1 MIAMKQKKNQNNKDI
16 KKKSIKRS
24 SFAKKIK
31 KKESKYFN
39 PFFIEETGNS
49 EMPKI
54 QGNLINNINAT
65 SSADENV
72 NNSDDA
78 YLDDYEEDK
87 CGIEKVQIFGTD
99 GKHILPILTD
109 AEGRLK
115 ISADIIVTPIFYK
128 EIVMKNI
135 PTKNDF
141 QFTHSYDASK
151 NMNTSFIIFNH
162 SLVNSVTIQLQ
173 DSPDESSY
181 QYDLPEMIVEPKSF
195 KILTPTRFIRYL
207 RIAYRST
214 NLNKPA
220 NIDIFYQAQSY
231 ISS

>member
-1 MIAMKQKKNQNNKDI
+1 MKQKKNQNNKDT

-31 KKESKYFN
+31 KKEEIGSFKL
-39 PFFIEETGNS
+39 PI
-49 EMPKI
+49 KI
-54 QGNLINNINAT
+54 QNNL
-65 SSADENV
+65 V
-72 NNSDDA
+72 NNKDVLNTTGSANEYVNNCDDD
-78 YLDDYEEDK
+78 YIDDYEEDK
-87 CGIEKVQIFGTD
+87 YEIEKVQIFGTD
-99 GKHILPILTD
+99 GKHVLPILTD

-128 EIVMKNI
+128 EIVIKNI

-141 QFTHSYDASK
+141 QYTHSYDVSK
-151 NMNTSFIIFNH
+151 NMNTSFIIFNN
-162 SLVNSVTIQLQ
+162 SLANSATIQLQ
-173 DSPDESSY
+173 DSPDESNY

-214 NLNKPA
+214 ILNKPA
-220 NIDIFYQAQSY
+220 DIDIFYQAQSY
-231 ISS
+231 IGS